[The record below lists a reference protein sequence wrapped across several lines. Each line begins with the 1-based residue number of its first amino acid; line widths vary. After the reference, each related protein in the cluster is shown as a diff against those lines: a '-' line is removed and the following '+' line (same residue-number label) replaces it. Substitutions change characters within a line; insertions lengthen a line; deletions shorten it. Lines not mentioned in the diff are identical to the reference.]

1 MAQGEMHL
9 LFEQM
14 GEVLSGIRALHET
27 SDVRQEQAEKH
38 DNLVR
43 FDLAQLRR
51 DQRELEEKFECIVHI
66 VQHEIEVLRVSAAD
80 NARSMDDMCVAVEA
94 LRRPVAEILGLKA
107 RVAGLVFGAG
117 VVGSAALWLAQPIY
131 GWLVNASFAKR

>member
-9 LFEQM
+9 LSQQVS
-14 GEVLSGIRALHET
+14 EVLTGIRALHET
-27 SDVRQEQAEKH
+27 IDLRQMQAEHLNNILRH
-38 DNLVR
+38 DLV
-43 FDLAQLRR
+43 QLRR
-51 DQRELEEKFECIVHI
+51 DQRDLEEKFECIVYI
-66 VQHEIEVLRVSAAD
+66 VQHEIEVLRVSASD
-80 NARSMDDMCVAVEA
+80 NARSMDEMCVAVEA
-94 LRRPVAEILGLKA
+94 LRRPVAEILGLKS